1 MNIYRKMNEKQIKLL
16 EEAGNIIEDREY
28 NLEEVKQVANVVAN
42 HIFSKSKN
50 DISKEVNKYSDILR
64 IIGE

>member
-28 NLEEVKQVANVVAN
+28 NLEEMKQVANAVAN

>member
-28 NLEEVKQVANVVAN
+28 NLEEMKQVANAVAN

-50 DISKEVNKYSDILR
+50 DISKEVNQYSDILR

>member
-1 MNIYRKMNEKQIKLL
+1 MNEKQIKLL

-28 NLEEVKQVANVVAN
+28 NLEEVKQVANAVAN

-64 IIGE
+64 IIGD

>member
-28 NLEEVKQVANVVAN
+28 NLEEMKQVANAVAN

-64 IIGE
+64 IIGD

>member
-16 EEAGNIIEDREY
+16 EEAGNTIEDREY
-28 NLEEVKQVANVVAN
+28 NLEEVKQVANAVAN

>member
-28 NLEEVKQVANVVAN
+28 NLEEVKQVANAVAN

>member
-16 EEAGNIIEDREY
+16 EEAGDIIEDREY
-28 NLEEVKQVANVVAN
+28 NLEEVKQVANAVAN

>member
-16 EEAGNIIEDREY
+16 EEAGNTIEDREY
-28 NLEEVKQVANVVAN
+28 NLEEVKQVANAVAN

-64 IIGE
+64 IIGD

>member
-28 NLEEVKQVANVVAN
+28 NLEEVKQVANAVAN

-64 IIGE
+64 IIGD

>member
-1 MNIYRKMNEKQIKLL
+1 MNIYKKMNEKQIKLL

-28 NLEEVKQVANVVAN
+28 NLEEVKQVANAVAN